1 MISLIGI
8 LQEEFQQILIEK
20 SKNTFRFY
28 EFPKAPGVIKVAIG
42 MRRSGKTCFLWQTI
56 RSYISEGI
64 APDRILYIN
73 FEDDRILPMDF
84 KAMGQLIDAWYT
96 LHPKNHEERCYL
108 FLDEVQNIEGW
119 ATVLRRILDTKN
131 VELYVTGSSA
141 KLLSTEIDT
150 SLRGRCLTIEI
161 SPYSYLEYLTAQKYS
176 LPTPPFGNKML
187 DMQRSYLLQYFQV
200 GGFPGI
206 QFMSP
211 SERLD
216 MLQNYVETVAFKDI
230 VERYHVSN
238 IALLK
243 YLIRS
248 LLKNVAALFSV
259 NKFYNDIKS
268 QGYKVSKDT
277 LHTYLGYI
285 EDAFLIFTVP
295 IFTES
300 LRQSQTTPKK
310 IYAID
315 NGLVLA
321 NTFNMSANIG
331 KLLENQVYLDLRRQ
345 GKKVFYYHTQ
355 DGYEIDFVAQDKE
368 GVYELIQVVWD
379 KDDPKTLEREERAL
393 LQAEKELGVKGELVD
408 GARYIQEITVASLQI

>member
-1 MISLIGI
+1 MVPLIEI

-20 SKNTFRFY
+20 SKNTHRFY
-28 EFPKAPGVIKVAIG
+28 EFPEAPGIIKVAIG

-64 APDRILYIN
+64 TPDRILYIN

-96 LHPKNHEERCYL
+96 IHPKNHEQRCYL

-141 KLLSTEIDT
+141 KLLSTEIAT
-150 SLRGRCLTIEI
+150 SLRGRCLTVEI
-161 SPYSYLEYLTAQKYS
+161 SPYSYLEYLTAQGLS
-176 LPTPPFGNKML
+176 LPTPPFGKKML
-187 DMQRSYLLQYFQV
+187 DTQRSHLLHYFQM
-200 GGFPGI
+200 GGFPGVQLI
-206 QFMSP
+206 S
-211 SERLD
+211 SSDRLE
-216 MLQNYVETVAFKDI
+216 MLQSYVETVTFRDV
-230 VERYHVSN
+230 VERYRVTN
-238 IALLK
+238 ISLLK
-243 YLIRS
+243 YLIHS
-248 LLKNVAALFSV
+248 LLKNVGALFSV

-285 EDAFLIFTVP
+285 EDAFLIFAVP
-295 IFTES
+295 VFTES
-300 LRQSQTTPKK
+300 LRQSQTIPKK
-310 IYAID
+310 IYAVD
-315 NGLVLA
+315 NGLILA
-321 NTFNMSANIG
+321 NTFNMSANTG

-345 GKKVFYYHTQ
+345 GKKIFYYQTK
-355 DGYEIDFVAQDKE
+355 DGYEIDFVTQDRE
-368 GVYELIQVVWD
+368 GVYELIQVVWE

-393 LQAEKELGVKGELVD
+393 LQAEQELGIKGKLVD
-408 GARYIQEITVASLQI
+408 GVRYIQDIARF